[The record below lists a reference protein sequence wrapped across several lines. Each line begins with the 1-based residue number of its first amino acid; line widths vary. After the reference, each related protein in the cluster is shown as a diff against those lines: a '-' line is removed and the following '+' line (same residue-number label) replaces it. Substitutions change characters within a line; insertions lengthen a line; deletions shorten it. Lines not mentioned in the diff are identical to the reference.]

1 MKIGILRELV
11 KEAIEASFKNK
22 LAEIDISLSPEG
34 FGEFSTTI
42 PLKLAKILR
51 MPPME
56 LAEKI
61 KENINKEY
69 FKEISVAKPG
79 YINFVLNRAVYKN
92 LLFELE
98 SKRQNFFQEEKNG
111 TSVQIEFVSANP
123 TGPLHVGNGRG
134 GIIGDVLANLLKLK
148 GFEVQKEYYVNDA
161 GKKMDLFGASILYFY
176 TKKCGL
182 DSKFPEE
189 GYKGKYIEDIAEK
202 ILKEKGKNLLNL
214 DEKRLLEIVRE
225 EGKLLMLSEIKTS
238 LKNFGVVFDNFFFE
252 TSLYRSGKIEETLE
266 IFKNSPYAY
275 EKDGAIWFRS
285 TQFGDDKDR
294 VLLRSNGEPTYT
306 LADAAYHRDKWERGF
321 RKIIDVW
328 GADHFGHIVPMKAL
342 IKGLGFPEDF
352 LDIIIYQI
360 VHLFENG
367 KEVMMSKHTGTFVT
381 LDELVNEVGKD
392 AARFFFLLKSADSHL
407 NFDLSLAKENSM
419 NNPVYYIQYTYARLN
434 SIIREA
440 KERNINYK
448 GITDVNLE
456 LLKEPEEINLLR
468 KIAFIDEEIS
478 SATSEYSVHRIP
490 FITLDFAQTVNSFY
504 QKHKV
509 LGSQMAEI
517 PRLSLVN
524 ASIIVLSALFDIMG
538 IEKKERM

>member
-1 MKIGILRELV
+1 MKIGILKELL
-11 KEAIEASFKNK
+11 KEAIEASFENKNF
-22 LAEIDISLSPEG
+22 EIDISLAPEG

-42 PLKLAKILR
+42 PLKLSKILR

-56 LAEKI
+56 IAEKL

-69 FKEISVAKPG
+69 FREISIVKPG
-79 YINFVLNRAVYKN
+79 YINFTLNRAIYRN
-92 LLFELE
+92 ILFELE
-98 SKRQNFFQEEKNG
+98 SKKQDFFQEEKNG
-111 TSVQIEFVSANP
+111 ISVQIEFVSANP

-134 GIIGDVLANLLKLK
+134 GIIGDVLANLLKLS
-148 GFEVQKEYYVNDA
+148 GFEVKKEYYVNDA

-176 TKKCGL
+176 MKKCGL
-182 DSKFPEE
+182 ESKFPEE

-202 ILKEKGKNLLNL
+202 IFKEKGKNLLNL
-214 DEKRLLEIVRE
+214 DEKRLLETVKE
-225 EGKLLMLSEIKTS
+225 EGKLIMLSEIKRS
-238 LKNFGVVFDNFFFE
+238 LQHFGITFENFFFE
-252 TSLYRSGKIEETLE
+252 TSLYSSGKIEETLE
-266 IFKNSPYAY
+266 IFKNSPYTY
-275 EKDGAIWFRS
+275 EKDGAIWFKS

-367 KEVMMSKHTGTFVT
+367 KELMMSKHTGTFVT

-419 NNPVYYIQYTYARLN
+419 TNPVYYIQYTYARLN

-440 KERNINYK
+440 KERNIYYK
-448 GITDVNLE
+448 GIIDVDLE
-456 LLKEPEEINLLR
+456 LLKESEEINVLR
-468 KIAFIDEEIS
+468 KIAFVGEEIS
-478 SATSEYSVHRIP
+478 SAASEYSVHRIP
-490 FITLDFAQTVNSFY
+490 FITLDFAQTINSFY

-509 LGSQMAEI
+509 LGSQSMEI